1 MHLWAVLGGR
11 DVKLDEP
18 IDSLFTGPLADAEVR
33 RLATNRPSAAR
44 LNADF
49 VEPAVLRPD
58 LPKPVRRK
66 RMIHVARIQQMSQRS
81 LDAEPVQRLLL
92 ILAAAVT
99 QLGSRLANL
108 ASITRSHRKG
118 PVQHEPRRAV
128 IPIDMRRRERQLRPN
143 PLEPMPQRVFVQLTG
158 LRR

>member
-1 MHLWAVLGGR
+1 MHLRAVLGSR

-49 VEPAVLRPD
+49 VEPTVLRPD

-66 RMIHVARIQQMSQRS
+66 RVVNAAGIEQITQRPY
-81 LDAEPVQRLLL
+81 DAEPVQRL
-92 ILAAAVT
+92 
-99 QLGSRLANL
+99 
-108 ASITRSHRKG
+108 
-118 PVQHEPRRAV
+118 
-128 IPIDMRRRERQLRPN
+128 
-143 PLEPMPQRVFVQLTG
+143 
-158 LRR
+158 